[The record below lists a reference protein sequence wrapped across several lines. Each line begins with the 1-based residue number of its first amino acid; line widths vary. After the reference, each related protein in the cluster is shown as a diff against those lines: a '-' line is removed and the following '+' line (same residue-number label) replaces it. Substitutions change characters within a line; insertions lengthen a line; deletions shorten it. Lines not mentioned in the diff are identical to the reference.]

1 MRNLCIISSQ
11 LNNQV
16 MQLRIC
22 AFALIVLAAF
32 ASCKKSGSKP
42 NINTGGTLVLN
53 AVEQQK
59 AVTDN
64 TFTFRLFD
72 NLAPV
77 NSANGNLFISP
88 LSVSIAM
95 AMTSNGA
102 SGQTLKAIDSAM
114 NFNGFSQA

>member
-1 MRNLCIISSQ
+1 
-11 LNNQV
+11 
-16 MQLRIC
+16 
-22 AFALIVLAAF
+22 
-32 ASCKKSGSKP
+32 
-42 NINTGGTLVLN
+42 GTLVLN

-114 NFNGFSQA
+114 NFNGFSRAELNSYYNKLITQLPGLDPKSTLNIANSIWYRQGFNILPQFIG